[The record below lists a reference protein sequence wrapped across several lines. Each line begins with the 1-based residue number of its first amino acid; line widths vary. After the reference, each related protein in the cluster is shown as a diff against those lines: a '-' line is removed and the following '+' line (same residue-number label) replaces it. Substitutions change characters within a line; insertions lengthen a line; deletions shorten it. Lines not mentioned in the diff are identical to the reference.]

1 MTIYTIY
8 LMYFLALFFWARGKN
23 VEFIVDVQDIRFI
36 LIGLVL
42 YCLSNLAS
50 KMLIL
55 LEWKN
60 DSFEIVNSHFLLLGI
75 GFFLYYKLKKVD
87 G

>member
-1 MTIYTIY
+1 MTIYSVY
-8 LMYFLALFFWARGKN
+8 FMYFLALFFWAKGRKA
-23 VEFIVDVQDIRFI
+23 EFVVDAQDIRFI

-50 KMLIL
+50 RMLIL

>member
-1 MTIYTIY
+1 MTIYSVY
-8 LMYFLALFFWARGKN
+8 FMYFLVLFFWVRGRN
-23 VEFIVDVQDIRFI
+23 VEFVVDAQDMKFI

-50 KMLIL
+50 RALIL

>member
-1 MTIYTIY
+1 MTIYAIY
-8 LMYFLALFFWARGKN
+8 FMYFLALFFWVRGRTF
-23 VEFIVDVQDIRFI
+23 ELIVDAQDTRYI

-42 YCLSNLAS
+42 YSLSNLVS
-50 KMLIL
+50 RMLIL

-60 DSFEIVNSHFLLLGI
+60 ESFEIVNSHFLLFGI

>member
-1 MTIYTIY
+1 MTIYSVY
-8 LMYFLALFFWARGKN
+8 LMYFLALFFWVRGRN
-23 VEFIVDVQDIRFI
+23 IEFSVDAQDIRFI
-36 LIGLVL
+36 LIALVL

-50 KMLIL
+50 RALIL

-75 GFFLYYKLKKVD
+75 AFFLYYRLKKVD
-87 G
+87 D

>member
-1 MTIYTIY
+1 MTIYSVY
-8 LMYFLALFFWARGKN
+8 FMYFLALFFWAKGRN
-23 VEFIVDVQDIRFI
+23 VEFVVDAQDIRFI

-50 KMLIL
+50 RMLIL